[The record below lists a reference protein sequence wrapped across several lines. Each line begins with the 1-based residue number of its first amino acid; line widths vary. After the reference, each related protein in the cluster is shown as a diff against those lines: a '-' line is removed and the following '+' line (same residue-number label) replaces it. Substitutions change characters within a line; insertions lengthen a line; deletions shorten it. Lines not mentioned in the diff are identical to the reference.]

1 MPSTTSARKP
11 STSCANC
18 RAVKRRCDKKEPHCG
33 QCVRMGQEC
42 HGYRDQWEL
51 VFRDQTKQT
60 IQRSKSKKD
69 MNPSQNMHSSRVSQ
83 YHGERQRPL
92 PSQESTLV
100 QGVASGSAISL
111 QLFSSFL
118 EDYFPREAKPDF
130 LLDPSY
136 SILSGIHTLPHK
148 GQMLQ
153 TASSALS
160 CIFLGKIHKDKAL
173 LKYGI
178 RLYSQGIYE
187 MSKAIS
193 RKAYNADLVYTC
205 TLFGQIGVSIISL
218 YNENQTLTETQAH
231 YCPDSLNQPF
241 LHIDGLIAIS
251 KLYHAREDESPL
263 IGTIYGQLQKFRLAL
278 SGFMYLSEPMI
289 QLLKEP
295 GEGLMYESIQLL
307 TDLSILAA
315 AVNNPHLS
323 RDPQVRKS
331 LLEDCLALER
341 RNLEFYA
348 QMSGRDA
355 DTEPTTYEY
364 AGITTKIPP
373 TEDLFGPAYEFS
385 SVGKAN
391 MHIFIWSSCSLV
403 YPLVH
408 HAYVLAE
415 TETIPD
421 ILRAKGESPR
431 QVANRL
437 SVSYISKAV
446 RCMPYCTQ
454 EGMNPWAIYYGMF
467 SVIIAS
473 RVFSH
478 NQDRDRFNWTLEMM
492 QYMDQS
498 GFELAARLYDMC
510 QRYWDDP
517 RGDDFYMLPYCR

>member
-1 MPSTTSARKP
+1 
-11 STSCANC
+11 
-18 RAVKRRCDKKEPHCG
+18 
-33 QCVRMGQEC
+33 
-42 HGYRDQWEL
+42 
-51 VFRDQTKQT
+51 
-60 IQRSKSKKD
+60 
-69 MNPSQNMHSSRVSQ
+69 
-83 YHGERQRPL
+83 
-92 PSQESTLV
+92 
-100 QGVASGSAISL
+100 
-111 QLFSSFL
+111 
-118 EDYFPREAKPDF
+118 
-130 LLDPSY
+130 
-136 SILSGIHTLPHK
+136 
-148 GQMLQ
+148 MLQ

-187 MSKAIS
+187 ISKAIS

-205 TLFGQIGVSIISL
+205 TLFGQIG
-218 YNENQTLTETQAH
+218 AH

-251 KLYHAREDESPL
+251 KLYHAGEDDSPL
-263 IGTIYGQLQKFRLAL
+263 IGTIYGQLQKFRLGL

-315 AVNNPHLS
+315 AVNNPRLS
-323 RDPQVRKS
+323 RDPRVRKS

-355 DTEPTTYEY
+355 DTEPTIYDYGGKKTN
-364 AGITTKIPP
+364 IPA
-373 TEDLFGPAYEFS
+373 TDNLFGPSYKFT

-391 MHIFIWSSCSLV
+391 MHIFIWSSSSLV

-415 TETIPD
+415 PDTIPN
-421 ILRAKGESPR
+421 ILDVEGESLR

-446 RCMPYCTQ
+446 RYMPYCTQ

-467 SVIIAS
+467 SVIIVS

-478 NQDRDRFNWTLEMM
+478 KQDRNRFNWT
-492 QYMDQS
+492 
-498 GFELAARLYDMC
+498 
-510 QRYWDDP
+510 
-517 RGDDFYMLPYCR
+517 